1 MARVC
6 RDKDLTTTGHSCTA
20 ICPIIAR
27 PSQVFVNGRL
37 VARPGDKLA
46 PHTIKNKKKKCVNH
60 PAQINCGSRTVFA
73 HGIPVTIVGNSADR
87 GNMFTGSPN
96 VFIGGIASAGGIGG
110 DLTSVEGSS

>member
-1 MARVC
+1 M
-6 RDKDLTTTGHSCTA
+6 
-20 ICPIIAR
+20 
-27 PSQVFVNGRL
+27 FVNGRL

-46 PHTIKNKKKKCVNH
+46 PHTIMEKKKCKPH
-60 PAQINCGSRTVFA
+60 PAQINLGSRTVFA